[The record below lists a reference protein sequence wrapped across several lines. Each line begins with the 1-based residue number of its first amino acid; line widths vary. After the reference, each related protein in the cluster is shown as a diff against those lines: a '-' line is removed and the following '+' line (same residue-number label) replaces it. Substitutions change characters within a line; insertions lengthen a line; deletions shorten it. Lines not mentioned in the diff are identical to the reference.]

1 MFLLYLVLLEFWI
14 IFESAFIIFKIM
26 ASKSTAQTKDFF
38 ENCSSFISLIGLV
51 IAIAILIVTFFI

>member
-26 ASKSTAQTKDFF
+26 ASNSMAQTKDFF

>member
-26 ASKSTAQTKDFF
+26 ASKSMAQIKDFF

>member
-26 ASKSTAQTKDFF
+26 ASKSMAQTKDFLRTVQVLF
-38 ENCSSFISLIGLV
+38 L
-51 IAIAILIVTFFI
+51 

>member
-26 ASKSTAQTKDFF
+26 ASKSMAQTKDFF
-38 ENCSSFISLIGLV
+38 ENCSSFISLVDLV

>member
-14 IFESAFIIFKIM
+14 IFESAFIIFRVM
-26 ASKSTAQTKDFF
+26 TSKSVAQTKDFF
-38 ENCSSFISLIGLV
+38 ENCASFISLIGFV

>member
-26 ASKSTAQTKDFF
+26 ASKSMAQTKDFF
-38 ENCSSFISLIGLV
+38 ENYSSFISLTGLV
-51 IAIAILIVTFFI
+51 IVIAILIVTFFI

>member
-26 ASKSTAQTKDFF
+26 ASKSMAQTKDFF
-38 ENCSSFISLIGLV
+38 ENCSSSISLIGLV
-51 IAIAILIVTFFI
+51 IAVAIFIVTFFI

>member
-14 IFESAFIIFKIM
+14 IFESTFIIFKIM
-26 ASKSTAQTKDFF
+26 ASKSMAQTKDFF
-38 ENCSSFISLIGLV
+38 ENRSSFISLIGLV

>member
-26 ASKSTAQTKDFF
+26 ASKSMAQTR
-38 ENCSSFISLIGLV
+38 
-51 IAIAILIVTFFI
+51 TFLRTVQVLFL

>member
-26 ASKSTAQTKDFF
+26 ASKSMAQTKDFF
-38 ENCSSFISLIGLV
+38 ENCSSFIFLIGLV

>member
-26 ASKSTAQTKDFF
+26 TSKSMAQTKDFF
-38 ENCSSFISLIGLV
+38 ENCSSCISLIGIV